1 MKFRGRSLALG
12 MLKAALA
19 IAAVGLAGCGSDATS
34 ADDFVGAWH
43 YLDEK
48 STVQCLN
55 ADPHE
60 EPPAP
65 NKIFGRGVS
74 SALVDLSPSPLG
86 LDSGVVCDFG
96 FDVAGLVATT
106 EDKQTCAIDP
116 VDTLTIDDDA
126 TTGKP
131 LWTFTL
137 NSATTAEELVTGTI
151 HITLPSSTVGGN
163 PVQQTCAWTLVG
175 HLARLTKD

>member
-1 MKFRGRSLALG
+1 MEKKSRGRSLALG
-12 MLKAALA
+12 AAA
-19 IAAVGLAGCGSDATS
+19 IAALGLAVAGCGSDATS

-116 VDTLTIDDDA
+116 VDTLTIDELA
-126 TTGKP
+126 AASSAKRS
-131 LWTFTL
+131 FTRC
-137 NSATTAEELVTGTI
+137 
-151 HITLPSSTVGGN
+151 VGG
-163 PVQQTCAWTLVG
+163 G
-175 HLARLTKD
+175 